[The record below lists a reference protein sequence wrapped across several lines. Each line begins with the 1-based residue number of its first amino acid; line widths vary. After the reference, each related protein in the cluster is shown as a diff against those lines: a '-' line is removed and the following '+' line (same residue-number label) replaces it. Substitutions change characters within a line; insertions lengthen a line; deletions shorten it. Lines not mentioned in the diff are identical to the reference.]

1 MAFSLPQQTVF
12 SCSMEIHGTMF
23 YLKKKTMYTQGTR
36 ARARDIARAS
46 RVPSASSSFDQSYAA
61 FVSWFGT
68 GFILI
73 WLKPSESARNWIF
86 IGLNHFLLA
95 ICLHSSIILHAC
107 IFRLRMRRQHTRLS
121 SSLKEVIQVLL
132 VMFLVSSMSGGRWFN
147 ISGVIRVFIERN
159 NFKSFLRLNSSSSC
173 SFL

>member
-1 MAFSLPQQTVF
+1 MTKKFLESALCFLDSQTKFSSTKW
-12 SCSMEIHGTMF
+12 G
-23 YLKKKTMYTQGTR
+23 
-36 ARARDIARAS
+36 
-46 RVPSASSSFDQSYAA
+46 VPSASSSFDQSYAA

-68 GFILI
+68 GLILI

-86 IGLNHFLLA
+86 IGLNYFLLA
-95 ICLHSSIILHAC
+95 ICLYSSIILHAC

-132 VMFLVSSMSGGRWFN
+132 VMFLVSSMSGGRWHN

-159 NFKSFLRLNSSSSC
+159 NFKSFLLLNFLFVFMLFPVKFSFQDKQSVYNEC
-173 SFL
+173 SAM